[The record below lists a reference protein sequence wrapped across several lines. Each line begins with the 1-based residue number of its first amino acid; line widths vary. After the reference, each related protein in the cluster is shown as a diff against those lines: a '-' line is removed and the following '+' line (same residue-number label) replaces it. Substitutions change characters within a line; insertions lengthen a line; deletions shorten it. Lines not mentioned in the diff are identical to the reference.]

1 MTGDENIALLDVFYE
16 KDTNINPPVYRL
28 QRPSSD
34 KGMSWVFRLH
44 NWMFFNGR
52 PSWPRQY
59 ESWQY
64 WVQNEDKEKQWN
76 TTQKTKQKEQHES
89 HKKCV

>member
-52 PSWPRQY
+52 PSWPR
-59 ESWQY
+59 
-64 WVQNEDKEKQWN
+64 
-76 TTQKTKQKEQHES
+76 
-89 HKKCV
+89 

>member
-1 MTGDENIALLDVFYE
+1 MAGDENIALLDVFYE

-44 NWMFFNGR
+44 N
-52 PSWPRQY
+52 
-59 ESWQY
+59 
-64 WVQNEDKEKQWN
+64 
-76 TTQKTKQKEQHES
+76 
-89 HKKCV
+89 